1 MTSGGRGKHSR
12 QREQGL
18 TVQDMRERL
27 SAFTDLQSSV
37 LRGWR
42 AGCDREKGRNG
53 EVAGG
58 GQNGE
63 LRKHLRSVTITRELR
78 GGEKGTRMV
87 TEGKEKRE
95 GI

>member
-63 LRKHLRSVTITRELR
+63 LRKHLRSMTI
-78 GGEKGTRMV
+78 TRMV